1 MTLLEVEIPSCA
13 PEHLRIFLLELD
25 GLVSTSVHCCTCA
38 NCISPSE
45 EELFMR
51 GGYPG
56 CIVAELVNS
65 VFSASH
71 KIASQLPLP

>member
-1 MTLLEVEIPSCA
+1 MLLEVEVPSCA

-38 NCISPSE
+38 NRVSPSK

-56 CIVAELVNS
+56 CIVAELVNA